1 MADGPTPINP
11 GVAQNAAQ
19 EQMVKQMLEASTPRP
34 CAKCGCKAYEQAI
47 AIMEVSALH
56 PGNPSGKEA
65 ALNMPVLCCIKC
77 KTVFDPMGKIKDD

>member
-11 GVAQNAAQ
+11 EMAANAAQ
-19 EQMVKQMLEASTPRP
+19 QQLVQQMLEASVPRP
-34 CAKCGCKAYEQAI
+34 CKECGCMAYEQAI

-77 KTVFDPMGKIKDD
+77 KTVFDPTGKIKDE